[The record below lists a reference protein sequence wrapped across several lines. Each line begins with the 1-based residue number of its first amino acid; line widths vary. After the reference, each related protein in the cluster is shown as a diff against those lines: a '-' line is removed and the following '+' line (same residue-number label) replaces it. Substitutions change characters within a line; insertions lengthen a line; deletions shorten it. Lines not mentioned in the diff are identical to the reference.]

1 MLMSSPQRDFMSLTK
16 TQILKNFYPTSSRMK
31 STVDSIVDMSVVD
44 RTRIRARL
52 LSVKA
57 VEEHRITTIALC
69 FPQNRGSIEVEFIT
83 EF

>member
-1 MLMSSPQRDFMSLTK
+1 
-16 TQILKNFYPTSSRMK
+16 MK

-57 VEEHRITTIALC
+57 VEEH
-69 FPQNRGSIEVEFIT
+69 
-83 EF
+83 